1 MTETKEPFSTDIMGS
16 DGQHKTMYLVFAV
29 ATFIFA
35 LLAFILALVSLTRSV
50 GTGDGNGLVN
60 VNFGGMYNLVQFN
73 QEDQLL
79 LSIIMPFYFHYD
91 TEAGYQLGYI

>member
-16 DGQHKTMYLVFAV
+16 DGQHKTMYLVFTV

-35 LLAFILALVSLTRSV
+35 LLAFILALVSLTRYV
-50 GTGDGNGLVN
+50 GNGDGNGLVN
-60 VNFGGMYNLVQFN
+60 VNFGGMYITLCS
-73 QEDQLL
+73 QLL

-91 TEAGYQLGYI
+91 TEAGYIIIHG